1 MPFNFVACF
10 VLEIPARSAAVVH
23 RLVVSRIC
31 EKRRGRPAGRRFQR
45 RENTKRRVHVLR
57 IESARLAM
65 RAARATARCARRA
78 LHPTKQSKIHFCRDP
93 SGGAIGRRTQNNRLL
108 RLERNR
114 RPRNT
119 RCAANQ
125 QPSCNTIDFRHW
137 KARTPPPKT
146 AVAHFLRA
154 CGVAQRSDFARRRE
168 ETVNA
173 HDSQHC
179 GRWENIRDRGHP
191 AGGKAKT
198 PGGPTC
204 GRSYTPAPPRYTK
217 RK

>member
-65 RAARATARCARRA
+65 RAARALRLAARAERYIPPSKARSTFA
-78 LHPTKQSKIHFCRDP
+78 ATL
-93 SGGAIGRRTQNNRLL
+93 RRRSRETNAEKMLW

-125 QPSCNTIDFRHW
+125 QPTCDTNYHTIDLRHW

-168 ETVNA
+168 ETMNA

-179 GRWENIRDRGHP
+179 GRWENI
-191 AGGKAKT
+191 
-198 PGGPTC
+198 
-204 GRSYTPAPPRYTK
+204 
-217 RK
+217 